1 MLVINFNNNWN
12 GKLKNQ
18 FFTTIRLHN
27 VSKYRVGETYEIRL
41 NDRVIGTAKAKSIKV
56 LTLKELNEFITCLD
70 TGLSLYKAIELFK
83 TIYKNKVFNW
93 ETQKLDFILL
103 EMESPQMKL
112 SL

>member
-1 MLVINFNNNWN
+1 MLAINFNKNWN

-41 NDRVIGTAKAKSIKV
+41 NDRTIGTAKAKQIAV
-56 LTLKELNEFITCLD
+56 ITLNQLSPYITCLD
-70 TGLSLYKAIELFK
+70 TGLDHYKAIELFK
-83 TIYKNKVFNW
+83 TIYKNKVVNW
-93 ETQKLDFILL
+93 QTQKLDYILL